1 MTRPAPAAPPERPG
15 PALAAAAAVALG
27 SLALAPVFATA
38 GWLPPAL
45 LVVLAVGLGGVALR
59 AAAGRMPD
67 PVARRVRP
75 LVPLGQ
81 LALVLAALTAVF
93 APGEA
98 FAGVLPTPGS
108 VSELAALL
116 ADGTEEIRE
125 QATPALP
132 LTGLVALTAVFVA
145 LVALAVDL
153 LAVPARQPALGGLG
167 LLVLYCVPVSTITG
181 DVALVAFLGPATG
194 FALLLWT
201 DQRTRL
207 TTGARAGSGSPLGT
221 GTVPAL
227 RTGAIA
233 LVVGVLL
240 SALVPTLDE
249 GSLAARWGSGG
260 NGTGTALDP
269 VAEMRGQLN
278 RPSPVDLLSVRSDG
292 DLGYLR
298 SVVLDRFTAEGWER
312 SNADGQRSIA
322 GDRSLAPLPGG
333 VAHQQ
338 VTARI
343 TAVGL
348 DDQFLP
354 VPYSPQTVDVADGD
368 EGNWRFDRAG
378 RTVFGRGTTT
388 AGLVYEV
395 TADRPDPSQA
405 DLENAPAAEPGS
417 DGTDRYLEL
426 PPLDPAVT
434 DLVLQLT
441 TQDQSPY
448 ERVRAVFDHLTDRS
462 NGFVYSLSTQP
473 GTSGDDLADFLE
485 RKRGYCEQYAG
496 AMAVLVRAAGVPS
509 RVVLGYTRGAERPD
523 GTRVITSD
531 DAHAWVEVYFPGQG
545 WIPFDPTPIDADRA
559 AQLPWAPRA
568 DVVAAET
575 TAPAAPSA
583 AVPAPAGPTAQ
594 LDRDDQY
601 VPLATPEAAAPS
613 HGPWLAGV
621 AGLLLV
627 LALAALPAVARHRQR
642 LGRLEDG
649 RPAAL
654 WDELLA
660 TATDLGL
667 VVTGTGTTRQLAR
680 QLTEQVAGSGGTG
693 AGGAGVDSIDAALRV
708 LTRAEE
714 RAVYGPPAPWPAD
727 PELRAALGTV
737 RQAMLRSVGRRQRVT
752 AAVWPASTLADAG
765 RWVSDRGPRRP
776 RSA

>member
-1 MTRPAPAAPPERPG
+1 MIRPAPFPTPAERPG
-15 PALAAAAAVALG
+15 TALAATAAVALG
-27 SLALAPVFATA
+27 SLALAPVFAA
-38 GWLPPAL
+38 PSWLPPVL
-45 LVVLAVGLGGVALR
+45 LVVVAVGLGGVALR
-59 AAAGRMPD
+59 AGAARLPD

-81 LALVLAALTAVF
+81 LALVLTALTVVF
-93 APGEA
+93 APDGA
-98 FAGVLPTPGS
+98 WAGVVPTPGS
-108 VSELAALL
+108 VGELAGLL

-132 LTGLVALTAVFVA
+132 LAGLVALTAVFVA

-194 FALLLWT
+194 FALLLWA
-201 DQRTRL
+201 DQRARL

-221 GTVPAL
+221 GTLPAL

-233 LVVGVLL
+233 LVLGVVL
-240 SALVPTLDE
+240 SAVVPTLSE
-249 GSLAARWGSGG
+249 GSLAARWGTGG
-260 NGTGTALDP
+260 QGTGTALDP

-278 RPSPVDLLSVRSDG
+278 RPSPIDLLSVRSDG

-298 SVVLDRFTAEGWER
+298 SVVLDRFTADGWER
-312 SNADGQRSIA
+312 GNADGRRSVA
-322 GDRSLAPLPGG
+322 GDDSLAPLPGG
-333 VAHQQ
+333 VARER

-343 TAVGL
+343 TAVGH

-354 VPYSPQTVDVADGD
+354 VPYSPQEVAVAGDGD
-368 EGNWRFDRAG
+368 WRFDRAG

-388 AGLVYEV
+388 ADLAYRV

-405 DLENAPAAEPGS
+405 DLAAAPPAQPGS
-417 DGTDRYLEL
+417 DGIDRYLEL
-426 PPLDPAVT
+426 PPLDPGVSGLA
-434 DLVLQLT
+434 DRLT
-441 TQDQSPY
+441 SPDQSPY
-448 ERVRAVFDHLTDRS
+448 ERVRAVFDHLTDRG

-509 RVVLGYTRGAERPD
+509 RVVLGYTRGEKRPD
-523 GTRVITSD
+523 GTRVVTTD
-531 DAHAWVEVYFPGQG
+531 DAHAWVEVYFSGLG
-545 WIPFDPTPIDADRA
+545 WVPFDPTPIDADRA

-568 DVVAAET
+568 DAVAAQT
-575 TAPAAPSA
+575 TAPAAPNA
-583 AVPAPAGPTAQ
+583 PLPAPAGPTAQ

-613 HGPWLAGV
+613 PGPWLAGV
-621 AGLLLV
+621 SGLLLV
-627 LALAALPAVARHRQR
+627 LALAALPAVVRHRQR
-642 LGRLEDG
+642 LGRLADG

-660 TATDLGL
+660 TATDLG
-667 VVTGTGTTRQLAR
+667 VPVTGAGTTRQLAR
-680 QLTEQVAGSGGTG
+680 QVTEQVTG
-693 AGGAGVDSIDAALRV
+693 PGGARSGDTAGAVDALRV
-708 LTRAEE
+708 LTTAEE
-714 RAVYGPPAPWPAD
+714 RAVYGPPATGPAD
-727 PELRAALGTV
+727 PELRAATATV
-737 RQAMLRSVGRRQRVT
+737 RQALLCSVGRRQRLV

-765 RWVSDRGPRRP
+765 RWVADRGARRP